1 MEVRA
6 ASSSGREGRAQ
17 MKQADRLL
25 PTLRFAKNE
34 MLRSAVDS
42 RAPADDVVALV
53 LGSPQSHENDD
64 AAVAVLVETFEGVQH
79 GWANGYDRRNVQY
92 AWEIV
97 RRLAVGGHASF
108 NAALDA
114 MAASHASPRC
124 GEVWTASH
132 VAYRCTTCG
141 LSDSSCQCV
150 HCFDPEDHV
159 GHDFRLYSSGA
170 GGCCDCGDPQAWK
183 ESGFCSRHRRSAEAE
198 AQMYH
203 VDAAVERG
211 ATIALRAVLQHLIW
225 AMRRAFYQ
233 SGAPDPAGCYAVVP
247 IVDFIGALAG
257 SSPGL
262 RLLTGRWL
270 LAKLPAHMLAG
281 TYQVTGF
288 DLVADSCVV
297 HALLRL
303 GLYLPNPIPDA
314 LGAHFL
320 HLLLDAEFKERFTTL
335 FVASYPALMNTF
347 VRDAVQAPQENLAAV
362 AAFDEQKREDERWG
376 QQPPAQSVFPRK
388 PVPPS
393 VAAKVISRFLDRIFC
408 ACARILVGLC

>member
-1 MEVRA
+1 
-6 ASSSGREGRAQ
+6 
-17 MKQADRLL
+17 
-25 PTLRFAKNE
+25 

-42 RAPADDVVALV
+42 HGPAEDVAALI
-53 LGSPQSHENDD
+53 LGSPPSRESDD
-64 AAVAVLVETFEGVQH
+64 AAVAVLVEAFEGGQH
-79 GWANGYDRRNVQY
+79 RWADGYNKRNVQY

-97 RRLAVGGHASF
+97 RRLAVGGRAGF
-108 NAALDA
+108 KDALDA

-132 VAYRCTTCG
+132 VAYRCATCG

-150 HCFDPEDHV
+150 HCFDPDDHV
-159 GHDFRLYSSGA
+159 GHDFRLYSSSA
-170 GGCCDCGDPQAWK
+170 GGCCDCGDPQAWR
-183 ESGFCSRHRRSAEAE
+183 ESGFCARHRRSAETE
-198 AQMYH
+198 AQMYR

-233 SGAPDPAGCYAVVP
+233 SGAPDPAGCYAIAP
-247 IVDFIGALAG
+247 AVDFIGALAA

-262 RLLTGRWL
+262 RLLTGRCL

-281 TYQVTGF
+281 TYQVTGA
-288 DLVADSCVV
+288 DLVADPCVV
-297 HALLRL
+297 LALLRL
-303 GLYLPNPIPDA
+303 GLCLPDPVPDA

-335 FVASYPALMNTF
+335 FVASYPALMGVF
-347 VRDAVQAPQENLAAV
+347 VRDALQAPHENVAAV
-362 AAFDEQKREDERWG
+362 TAFEEQKREDERWG
-376 QQPPAQSVFPRK
+376 EQPPAQSVFPRK

-393 VAAKVISRFLDRIFC
+393 VAAKAIARFLDRIFC
-408 ACARILVGLC
+408 ACFFCSWLPGR